1 MRKKK
6 KGYLS
11 YADFHDHY
19 PKFNLGT
26 LVVAICC
33 TCMLISS
40 SFIQLLPGI
49 VTIPEK
55 LITDPINFFNS
66 GFSLKQFALSFNYLP
81 QVPVALFI
89 GALLGPRHGTF
100 AVILYILIALLGY
113 PVFSMGG
120 GFDYITNPSFGYI
133 IGFIFGA
140 YIVGKNLEHN
150 VSTLSIFLSSVIG
163 VLTIHIIGI
172 LFLML
177 ALFIHKELVSS
188 ILGYIWLFTGIQF
201 IYDIAISI
209 IAISIARPV
218 RGVLWLAM
226 N

>member
-33 TCMLISS
+33 TCLLISS

-49 VTIPEK
+49 VTIPEQ

-81 QVPVALFI
+81 QV
-89 GALLGPRHGTF
+89 LL
-100 AVILYILIALLGY
+100 V
-113 PVFSMGG
+113 
-120 GFDYITNPSFGYI
+120 
-133 IGFIFGA
+133 
-140 YIVGKNLEHN
+140 
-150 VSTLSIFLSSVIG
+150 
-163 VLTIHIIGI
+163 
-172 LFLML
+172 
-177 ALFIHKELVSS
+177 
-188 ILGYIWLFTGIQF
+188 
-201 IYDIAISI
+201 
-209 IAISIARPV
+209 
-218 RGVLWLAM
+218 
-226 N
+226 

>member
-6 KGYLS
+6 KKSYLS
-11 YADFHDHY
+11 YADFHDYY

-113 PVFSMGG
+113 PVFQWAEAL
-120 GFDYITNPSFGYI
+120 ITLQIHHSDILSALYSVLISSEKILNIMFLHCQFSY
-133 IGFIFGA
+133 
-140 YIVGKNLEHN
+140 LQLS
-150 VSTLSIFLSSVIG
+150 VS
-163 VLTIHIIGI
+163 
-172 LFLML
+172 
-177 ALFIHKELVSS
+177 
-188 ILGYIWLFTGIQF
+188 
-201 IYDIAISI
+201 
-209 IAISIARPV
+209 
-218 RGVLWLAM
+218 
-226 N
+226 